1 MRESMLEGAKQM
13 RSGLIAVGTAVVGT
27 LMAAGPAFAQS
38 TGQEPAG
45 GAAAGEA
52 IGATAGA
59 LVATALVVLL
69 IRGHRNGSIGVLN
82 TFGRWAERQTGLPAW
97 ASVPSILLGVSLL
110 VAVLGMYWDI
120 SLHID
125 NGRDPGPLANPAHY
139 LILVGLYGLL
149 VAGVLSMAL
158 AGTERPSKTAIHLGG
173 DWWAP
178 IGGMMI
184 AACGAFALSGFPLD
198 DIWHR
203 LFGQDVTLWGP
214 THLMLIG
221 GASLATLGGM
231 VLMGEA
237 VTTVGRDPD
246 RERTP
251 MIYHVRRALLVGGF
265 LVALTTFQAEF
276 DFGVPQFREV
286 YQPILIMLAAG
297 IGLVTCRLYIGRGGA
312 LMAVAGYIVIRG
324 FLSVMVG
331 VVWGETLPHFPLYIV
346 EALIVEAVFAR
357 ASDRSPVV
365 NGAIAGG
372 LIGTV
377 GLAAEWAWSHVWMP
391 IPWNDSLL
399 PEAAFAGIITA
410 VAAGMI
416 GGFIGGSLVGS
427 SGALVSREDGRRL
440 VSADRRAA
448 LLAGLTLMAVI
459 AWALP
464 MSTSGPERAQV
475 ALKDIQSGPNRTVAA
490 TIRLEPR
497 DAVKDPEFMNVTAW
511 QGGGRVLDPLE
522 KVGDGVYRTT
532 KPIPV
537 HDGWK
542 STMRIQQG
550 DALISMPLYMP
561 RDQAIPAKE
570 VPARANF
577 TRGFVADHKV
587 LQRERKQDVPG
598 ALTLIAYLTVLA
610 IALGILALIAWS
622 LLRVDRGEARPARR
636 SRTRRARAELV
647 R

>member
-1 MRESMLEGAKQM
+1 MGAKQM
-13 RSGLIAVGTAVVGT
+13 RCGLIAVGSAVMGA
-27 LMAAGPAFAQS
+27 LLSAGPAFAQS

-45 GAAAGEA
+45 GAAIGEA

-59 LVATALVVLL
+59 LVATTLVVLL
-69 IRGHRNGSIGVLN
+69 IRGHRNGSIGALN
-82 TFGRWAERQTGLPAW
+82 TFGRWAERHTGLPAW
-97 ASVPSILLGVSLL
+97 ASVPSILLGISLL

-139 LILVGLYGLL
+139 LILIGLYGLL

-178 IGGMMI
+178 IGGMMV

-246 RERTP
+246 RDSTP

-265 LVALTTFQAEF
+265 LVALSTFQAEF
-276 DFGVPQFREV
+276 DFGVPQFRDV

-297 IGLVTCRLYIGRGGA
+297 IGLVACRLYIGRGGA
-312 LMAVAGYIVIRG
+312 VMAVAGYIVIRG
-324 FLSVMVG
+324 FVTIMVG

-377 GLAAEWAWSHVWMP
+377 GLAAEWAWSHIWMP

-399 PEAAFAGIITA
+399 PEAAIAGIITA
-410 VAAGMI
+410 VAAGMV

-464 MSTSGPERAQV
+464 MSTSGPERAEV
-475 ALKDIQSGPNRTVAA
+475 ALKDVQSGPNRTVAA

-537 HDGWK
+537 YGGWK

-570 VPARANF
+570 VPARATF

-587 LQRERKQDVPG
+587 LQRERKENVPG
-598 ALTLIAYLTVLA
+598 VLTLIAYLTVLA

-622 LLRVDRGEARPARR
+622 LLRVDRGEARPARAG
-636 SRTRRARAELV
+636 RTRRARAELV